1 MLATLPETADTSMD
15 SEMSN
20 FKNLLL
26 LVKEIIDGKC
36 ARWTIKIKIS
46 CAQLYCFFSKDSYS
60 DNKELSLATNQLEKV
75 LDDII
80 GQEERKRI

>member
-36 ARWTIKIKIS
+36 
-46 CAQLYCFFSKDSYS
+46 
-60 DNKELSLATNQLEKV
+60 V
-75 LDDII
+75 
-80 GQEERKRI
+80 G